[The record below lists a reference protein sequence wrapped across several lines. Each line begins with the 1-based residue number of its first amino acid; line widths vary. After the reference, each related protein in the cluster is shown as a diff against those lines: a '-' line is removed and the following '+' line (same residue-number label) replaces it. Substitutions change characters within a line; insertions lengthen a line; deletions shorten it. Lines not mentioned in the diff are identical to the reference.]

1 MSREKYSCYEFEIDC
16 ERIPVWSQEGRTDKH
31 IDGFT
36 YKIYYWHDYY
46 GCEDN
51 ISSDEWYYS
60 KDEANN
66 AAIDHID
73 LLENGE
79 G

>member
-1 MSREKYSCYEFEIDC
+1 MAREKYSFYEYEIHKDPHGC
-16 ERIPVWSQEGRTDKH
+16 GYYYEIYTDDVDHIYWMRT
-31 IDGFT
+31 
-36 YKIYYWHDYY
+36 
-46 GCEDN
+46 N
-51 ISSDEWYYS
+51 ILRSSDEWYDTEQES
-60 KDEANN
+60 RF